1 MFAKTNRLKNSY
13 VAYMQRTL
21 STDYLQF
28 EIQELKR
35 KKIFNPVKGDVSDSH
50 LNAGGG
56 GFDHPLE
63 INEGA
68 P

>member
-1 MFAKTNRLKNSY
+1 MHL
-13 VAYMQRTL
+13 
-21 STDYLQF
+21 
-28 EIQELKR
+28 
-35 KKIFNPVKGDVSDSH
+35 NPVKGDVSDSH

-68 P
+68 R